1 MLHVSCIL
9 LRNENWTDWNKTGQ
23 CVIDTKRSHL
33 HLSRIFVKLIY
44 ITAEVQMTWIY
55 VIIGVTI

>member
-23 CVIDTKRSHL
+23 CAIDTKGSHL